1 MTTCPRCSSTECFA
15 APWQSDAEK
24 HEHRGKRPYRCK
36 SCLHRF
42 YLAGGLRRLKDN
54 PVVATVG
61 GSTFFMVLAVIVIMW
76 FWSGRDMSEAT
87 DTPPLPHPSQ
97 SAASAVDVKTAV
109 SGSFAG
115 RRASAPHPRPG
126 A

>member
-1 MTTCPRCSSTECFA
+1 MTVCPRCSSTECFA

-76 FWSGRDMSEAT
+76 FWSGREMTGPIGTAS
-87 DTPPLPHPSQ
+87 PPH
-97 SAASAVDVKTAV
+97 ASPNPA
-109 SGSFAG
+109 SMQAG
-115 RRASAPHPRPG
+115 ADQR
-126 A
+126 

>member
-1 MTTCPRCSSTECFA
+1 MTICPRCSSTDCFA

-24 HEHRGKRPYRCK
+24 DEHRSKRPYRCK

-61 GSTFFMVLAVIVIMW
+61 VSTFFMVLAVIVIMW
-76 FWSGRDMSEAT
+76 FWSGREMSGPIDASS
-87 DTPPLPHPSQ
+87 PPHAGPNP
-97 SAASAVDVKTAV
+97 V
-109 SGSFAG
+109 SMQT
-115 RRASAPHPRPG
+115 G
-126 A
+126 ADKR